1 MKWKFLPIIFL
12 GFTPILQA
20 QQGLIVSKG
29 MVVSAREE
37 ASQIGVDIMKKG
49 SNGFDTMMASEL
61 ALRDKNYQNFA
72 SSRLCEQKKYSK
84 LAFSQKPCSKNSF
97 SKLKA
102 ALLGR
107 KPN

>member
-1 MKWKFLPIIFL
+1 MKWKFLLIIFL
-12 GFTPILQA
+12 GFRPLLKA
-20 QQGLIVSKG
+20 QQGLIVSKA

-72 SSRLCEQKKYSK
+72 ALQLASK
-84 LAFSQKPCSKNSF
+84 INKVN
-97 SKLKA
+97 
-102 ALLGR
+102 
-107 KPN
+107 

>member
-12 GFTPILQA
+12 GFTPILHA
-20 QQGLIVSKG
+20 QQGLIVSKA

-49 SNGFDTMMASEL
+49 GNALNSIVASEL

-72 SSRLCEQKKYSK
+72 ASYFC
-84 LAFSQKPCSKNSF
+84 A
-97 SKLKA
+97 
-102 ALLGR
+102 R
-107 KPN
+107 K

>member
-1 MKWKFLPIIFL
+1 MKLKFLPIIFL

-20 QQGLIVSKG
+20 QQGLIVSKA

-49 SNGFDTMMASEL
+49 SNAFDAMMASEL

-72 SSRLCEQKKYSK
+72 ASYFC
-84 LAFSQKPCSKNSF
+84 
-97 SKLKA
+97 
-102 ALLGR
+102 GR
-107 KPN
+107 K

>member
-1 MKWKFLPIIFL
+1 MKLKFLPIIFL

-20 QQGLIVSKG
+20 QQGLIVSKA

-72 SSRLCEQKKYSK
+72 ALQLASK
-84 LAFSQKPCSKNSF
+84 INIV
-97 SKLKA
+97 
-102 ALLGR
+102 
-107 KPN
+107 N

>member
-1 MKWKFLPIIFL
+1 MKLKFLPIIFL

-20 QQGLIVSKG
+20 QQGLIVSKA

-72 SSRLCEQKKYSK
+72 ALQLASK
-84 LAFSQKPCSKNSF
+84 INKVN
-97 SKLKA
+97 
-102 ALLGR
+102 
-107 KPN
+107 